1 MPLSV
6 AVNRQELTE
15 QRSHSAA
22 FHKMTAE
29 EADIVQAFVLGLFT
43 TVAVLGNI
51 IVCVIVYK
59 HRWILHPTN
68 DFVISLALLDILT
81 AVILLPLT
89 ICVFIGGPGW
99 MFGKATCSVDAFFN
113 DFAKYASICTLCFI
127 AIQRYY
133 RFLKP
138 LECNETFTPGYTLTI
153 SICIWIGS
161 SLFAGL
167 PVMAGWADYT
177 FSYEYLGCWITYN
190 QDLQQSV
197 WNTCILLLK
206 IIPTFLTF
214 YCYRVIYGAI
224 RRSSL
229 RVRSISRVR
238 GNSGVIEANVEF
250 LNSTKKYRLT
260 KTFLVISI
268 VFVVSWLP
276 PSIIF
281 VIDQLLSLHL
291 TLIGSRILRFSTA
304 VALASKVFIYGWVN
318 RPFRREL
325 FNLF

>member
-1 MPLSV
+1 M
-6 AVNRQELTE
+6 
-15 QRSHSAA
+15 
-22 FHKMTAE
+22 
-29 EADIVQAFVLGLFT
+29 QAFVLGILT

-51 IVCVIVYK
+51 LVCVLVYK

-81 AVILLPLT
+81 AIIPLPLT
-89 ICVFIGGPGW
+89 IRVLTGGPGW
-99 MFGKATCSVDAFFN
+99 MLGRTICSVYAFFN
-113 DFAKYASICTLCFI
+113 DFAKYASICTLFFI
-127 AIQRYY
+127 AINRYY

-153 SICIWIGS
+153 SIFIWIGS

-167 PVMAGWADYT
+167 PVMASWAEYT
-177 FSYEYLGCWITYN
+177 FSYEYLGCLVTYN

-206 IIPTFLTF
+206 IIPTFSAF
-214 YCYRVIYGAI
+214 NCYRVIYGAI
-224 RRSSL
+224 RRSSC
-229 RVRSISRVR
+229 RVQSISRAR
-238 GNSGVIEANVEF
+238 GNSCVTEANVEF
-250 LNSTKKYRLT
+250 SNSAKKYRLT

-268 VFVVSWLP
+268 VFAASWLP

-291 TLIGSRILRFSTA
+291 TLIGARILHFSTA

-325 FNLF
+325 FNLFQ

>member
-1 MPLSV
+1 
-6 AVNRQELTE
+6 
-15 QRSHSAA
+15 
-22 FHKMTAE
+22 MTDD
-29 EADIVQAFVLGLFT
+29 EADIVQAFVLGIFT

-59 HRWILHPTN
+59 HRWVLHPTN
-68 DFVISLALLDILT
+68 DFVIILALLDILT
-81 AVILLPLT
+81 AIIPLPLT
-89 ICVFIGGPGW
+89 IRVFMGGQGW
-99 MFGKATCSVDAFFN
+99 MFGRTTCSVYAFFN
-113 DFAKYASICTLCFI
+113 DFTKYATICTLCFI
-127 AIQRYY
+127 AINRYY

-153 SICIWIGS
+153 LICFWIGS

-167 PVMAGWADYT
+167 PVMAGWAEYT
-177 FSYEYLGCWITYN
+177 FRHEYLGCLVTYN

-197 WNTCILLLK
+197 WNTCILAFK

-214 YCYRVIYGAI
+214 NCYRVVYGVI
-224 RRSSL
+224 RRSSC
-229 RVRSISRVR
+229 RVRSISRAR
-238 GNSGVIEANVEF
+238 GNSSVTEANVEF

-291 TLIGSRILRFSTA
+291 TLVGARILQFSTA